1 MAAPILHV
9 GAMVQCPHQIPAQL
23 IAASA
28 RVKVGGQPVLV
39 VNDTFIIAGCPF
51 TVGTKYQGC
60 VKITWIV
67 PATRVKVGGQVAAD
81 AVGADDHQGAD
92 AVDHGA
98 LKLLFGQVACNR
110 GRMNAGGRDGQQQG
124 HGGREQ

>member
-51 TVGTKYQGC
+51 TVGPKYQGC

-67 PATRVKVGGQVAAD
+67 PATRVKVGGQFV
-81 AVGADDHQGAD
+81 
-92 AVDHGA
+92 
-98 LKLLFGQVACNR
+98 LLQNSTGLCQSA
-110 GRMNAGGRDGQQQG
+110 
-124 HGGREQ
+124 EQIPNGPPSVTVVQMRAKGV

>member
-1 MAAPILHV
+1 
-9 GAMVQCPHQIPAQL
+9 MVQCPHQIPAQM

-67 PATRVKVGGQVAAD
+67 PATRVKVGGQFT
-81 AVGADDHQGAD
+81 
-92 AVDHGA
+92 
-98 LKLLFGQVACNR
+98 LLQNSTGLCQSA
-110 GRMNAGGRDGQQQG
+110 
-124 HGGREQ
+124 EQIPNGPPSVTVVQMRAKGV

>member
-9 GAMVQCPHQIPAQL
+9 GATVQCPHMVPAQL

-67 PATRVKVGGQVAAD
+67 PATRVKVGGQFT
-81 AVGADDHQGAD
+81 
-92 AVDHGA
+92 
-98 LKLLFGQVACNR
+98 LLQNSTGLCQSA
-110 GRMNAGGRDGQQQG
+110 
-124 HGGREQ
+124 EQIPNGPPSVTVVQMRAKGV